1 MKALRASFYVYLFLS
16 ILWFILIIYLMLF
29 YAPSSFNYLPKFSY
43 FDKIIHFLL
52 FFIQSFFIL
61 KSIVSYQS
69 NLINRY
75 KFLIL
80 TVLIL
85 FAIIIEY
92 QHYFISFRTFDVY
105 DMTTNVFGIIV
116 GVFYVI
122 LLDNK

>member
-1 MKALRASFYVYLFLS
+1 
-16 ILWFILIIYLMLF
+16 MLF